1 MFAREVPTL
10 LNLMLPCHSS
20 SFMSKTREAE
30 EVHKLPSN
38 ESESQFYVVST
49 NHTMRVLLLFI
60 LNYFVLIE
68 KRSNNLF

>member
-1 MFAREVPTL
+1 MFAREVSTL

-20 SFMSKTREAE
+20 NFMSKTREAE
-30 EVHKLPSN
+30 EVHNLPLN
-38 ESESQFYVVST
+38 ESDSQFYVVST